1 MEDFNDSIVVE
12 MHGNEEVA
20 FVIRMAVK
28 TIVENEANNKDIIF
42 MKKSNLSHQGVWFLI

>member
-20 FVIRMAVK
+20 FVIRMVVK
-28 TIVENEANNKDIIF
+28 TTVKNEARYYLHEKIPTCHTREF
-42 MKKSNLSHQGVWFLI
+42 GF